1 MIAEDSV
8 RRALAALS
16 GPTHLLADLFAE
28 QTVVGAYEVQ
38 NGVGKDVQFRARQ
51 GIGLRVT
58 NAHGTRHVYTPD
70 LSERGLELLTRAL
83 HEDQLPRPPSA
94 HTIHIHDED
103 ASLAGLKS
111 IASEVSEAAL
121 AEKADNAE
129 INVIARMFRQQVLI
143 GCDDGGIHEDLRAY
157 AAVRIDVTARQ
168 GRKVR
173 SSQRAMGAR
182 WTGDLREGDGHRSMA
197 RQAVRAALERLE
209 AIDAPSGE
217 FTVILG
223 PGGPATLLHEAC
235 GHPLEADLALHPK
248 SAYYGLLHTP
258 VAAPCVTLLDS
269 PGAVPQAPVYAC
281 DDEGEPGQATV
292 LIEKGVLRSYLFDR
306 RTARAAGMRSNAH
319 ARRLSYAYPPLPR
332 MSMTYIAPGESH
344 PDEILAET
352 PRGILVREISGGD
365 TDMGSGRF
373 NLQVNEA
380 YLIEDGRITAPLKG
394 IVLSGRGPDVLRAID
409 RVGNDTTFVN
419 HCYVCNKL
427 NQFPLLVSIGQPTLR
442 VSNMRVWG
450 G

>member
-1 MIAEDSV
+1 MIANQSV
-8 RRALAALS
+8 QRALATLA
-16 GPTHLLADLFAE
+16 GPGHLLADLFAE
-28 QTVVGAYEVQ
+28 RTVIGAYEVL
-38 NGVGKDVQFRARQ
+38 NGAGKDVQLRARQ
-51 GIGLRVT
+51 GIGLRVDD
-58 NAHGTRHVYTPD
+58 AEGTRYLSTSD
-70 LSERGLELLTRAL
+70 LSEAGLQMLTRSMQE
-83 HEDQLPRPPSA
+83 HQPPRPPGEQ
-94 HTIHIHDED
+94 TGQLHDED
-103 ASLAGLKS
+103 ASLADLQRVAG
-111 IASEVSEAAL
+111 EVSAAAM
-121 AEKADNAE
+121 AEHVGQADV
-129 INVIARMFRQQVLI
+129 NVIARMFKQQVLI
-143 GCDDGGIHEDLRAY
+143 GCDDGSLAEDLRAY
-157 AAVRIDVTARQ
+157 AAVRIDVTVRQ

-182 WTGDLREGDGHRSMA
+182 WVDDLRQGDGHRALA
-197 RQAVRAALERLE
+197 RQAMQAALQRLE

-217 FTVILG
+217 FPVILG

-248 SAYYGLLHTP
+248 SAYHGLLHSQ

-269 PGAVPQAPVYAC
+269 PAALAHTPVYTY
-281 DDEGEPGQATV
+281 DDEGQPGQATV
-292 LIEKGVLRSYLFDR
+292 LIEQGILRSYLFDR
-306 RTARAAGMRSNAH
+306 RTARLLGQRSNAH

-332 MSMTYIAPGESH
+332 MSMTYIAPGESY
-344 PDEILAET
+344 PAEILAET
-352 PRGILVREISGGD
+352 PRGILVQAINGGD

-380 YLIEDGRITAPLKG
+380 YLIENGRLTAPLKG
-394 IVLSGRGPDVLRAID
+394 IVLSGHGPDVLRAID

>member
-1 MIAEDSV
+1 MIAYDSV
-8 RRALAALS
+8 RSALATLS
-16 GPTHLLADLFAE
+16 GPAHLFSDLFAE
-28 QTVVGAYEVQ
+28 RNIVGAYEMA
-38 NGVGKDVQFRARQ
+38 NGVGKDVQFRAHQ

-58 NAHGTRHVYTPD
+58 NLHGTRHVYTSD
-70 LSERGLELLTRAL
+70 LSEQGLEALTQTLR
-83 HEDQLPRPPSA
+83 DNQPFRPPSA
-94 HTIHIHDED
+94 HTIHIHDTD
-103 ASLAGLKS
+103 VTLDDLK
-111 IASEVSEAAL
+111 IVAHEVSETAL
-121 AEKADNAE
+121 AEKAGNMD
-129 INVIARMFRQQVLI
+129 INVIARLFHQQVLI
-143 GCDDGGIHEDLRAY
+143 GCDDGGIYEDLRAY
-157 AAVRIDVTARQ
+157 AAVRIDVIARQ

-173 SSQRAMGAR
+173 SSQRAIGAR
-182 WTGDLREGDGHRSMA
+182 VPGDLRKGDGHRSLA
-197 RQAVRAALERLE
+197 RQAVQAALERLE

-217 FTVILG
+217 FAVILG

-269 PGAVPQAPVYAC
+269 PGVVSQAPVYAY
-281 DDEGEPGQATV
+281 DDEGEPAQSTV
-292 LIEKGVLRSYLFDR
+292 LIEKGVLRNYLFDK
-306 RTARAAGMRSNAH
+306 RTAQAAGQHSNAH

-332 MSMTYIAPGESH
+332 MSMTYIAPGESY

-352 PRGILVREISGGD
+352 PHGILVREISGGD

-380 YLIEDGRITAPLKG
+380 YLIEHGRITAPLKG

>member
-1 MIAEDSV
+1 MIADESV
-8 RRALAALS
+8 RRALATLA
-16 GPTHLLADLFAE
+16 GPAHLFADLFAE
-28 QTVVGAYEVQ
+28 RTVIGAYEIL
-38 NGVGKDVQFRARQ
+38 NGVGRDVQLRARQ

-58 NAHGTRHVYTPD
+58 SAHGTRHVYTSD
-70 LSERGLELLTRAL
+70 LSDTGLQMLTRTL
-83 HEDQLPRPPSA
+83 QENQLARPPSSQA
-94 HTIHIHDED
+94 GHLHDED
-103 ASLAGLKS
+103 ASLADLKS
-111 IASEVSEAAL
+111 VAGEVSEAAL
-121 AEKADNAE
+121 AENVGQSE
-129 INVIARMFRQQVLI
+129 VNVIARLFKQQVLI
-143 GCDDGGIHEDLRAY
+143 GCDDGGIVEDLRVY
-157 AAVRIDVTARQ
+157 AAVRIDVTVRQ

-182 WTGDLREGDGHRSMA
+182 WVDDLREGDGHRAMA
-197 RQAVRAALERLE
+197 RQAMQAALQRLE
-209 AIDAPSGE
+209 AIEAPSGE
-217 FTVILG
+217 FPVILG

-248 SAYYGLLHTP
+248 SAYHGLLQTQ

-269 PGAVPQAPVYAC
+269 PAALSHTPVYTY
-281 DDEGEPGQATV
+281 DDEGQPGQATV

-306 RTARAAGMRSNAH
+306 RTALAMGQQSNAH

-344 PDEILAET
+344 PAEILAET
-352 PRGILVREISGGD
+352 PRGILVREINGGD

-380 YLIEDGRITAPLKG
+380 YLIEDGHITAPLKG
-394 IVLSGRGPDVLRAID
+394 IVLSGRGPDILRAID

-442 VSNMRVWG
+442 VSHMRVWG

>member
-1 MIAEDSV
+1 MIADDSV
-8 RRALAALS
+8 RRALATLS
-16 GPTHLLADLFAE
+16 GPTHLFADLFAE
-28 QTVVGAYEVQ
+28 RTVVGAYEVL
-38 NGVGKDVQFRARQ
+38 NGVGKDVQLRTRQ

-58 NAHGTRHVYTPD
+58 TAHGTRHVYTSD
-70 LSERGLELLTRAL
+70 LSEQGLEMLTQTL
-83 HEDQLPRPPSA
+83 QEHQPPRPPSSQ
-94 HTIHIHDED
+94 TVHIHDED
-103 ASLAGLKS
+103 ASLADLKRV
-111 IASEVSEAAL
+111 ASEVSETAL
-121 AEKADNAE
+121 AEKAGQTD
-129 INVIARMFRQQVLI
+129 INVIARMFKQQVQI
-143 GCDDGGIHEDLRAY
+143 GCEDGGIYEDLRAY
-157 AAVRIDVTARQ
+157 AAVRIDVTVRQ

-182 WTGDLREGDGHRSMA
+182 WVSDLCEGDGHRALA
-197 RQAVRAALERLE
+197 RQAMQAALRRLE

-248 SAYYGLLHTP
+248 SAYHGLLQTP

-269 PGAVPQAPVYAC
+269 PGAVSHTPVYTC

-306 RTARAAGMRSNAH
+306 RTARAMGQRSNAH

-373 NLQVNEA
+373 NLLVNDA

-394 IVLSGRGPDVLRAID
+394 IVLSGRGPDILRAID